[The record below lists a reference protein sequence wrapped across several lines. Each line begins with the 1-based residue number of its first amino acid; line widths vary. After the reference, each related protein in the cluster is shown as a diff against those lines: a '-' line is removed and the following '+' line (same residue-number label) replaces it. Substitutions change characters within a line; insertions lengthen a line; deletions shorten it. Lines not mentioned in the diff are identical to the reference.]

1 MRFMSRKE
9 FRAAQQ
15 EAEDISQSRQNIPS
29 YDFLLTQ
36 AAPRA
41 GRKTYVSGKA
51 LRARWAV
58 PRPST
63 EGKSKRGSSLYTL
76 HTRTCIPIFKLRKT
90 AYTNLERKY
99 SH

>member
-15 EAEDISQSRQNIPS
+15 EVEDTSQSRQNIPS

-41 GRKTYVSGKA
+41 GEKHMF
-51 LRARWAV
+51 
-58 PRPST
+58 P
-63 EGKSKRGSSLYTL
+63 
-76 HTRTCIPIFKLRKT
+76 
-90 AYTNLERKY
+90 ERL
-99 SH
+99 

>member
-41 GRKTYVSGKA
+41 GRKKICFRKGSEGSMGGPQANLEGRQSDEFA
-51 LRARWAV
+51 LLFAHQNRHSHFQSPQV
-58 PRPST
+58 
-63 EGKSKRGSSLYTL
+63 SLY
-76 HTRTCIPIFKLRKT
+76 
-90 AYTNLERKY
+90 
-99 SH
+99 

>member
-41 GRKTYVSGKA
+41 GRKKICFRKGSEGSMGGPQA
-51 LRARWAV
+51 N
-58 PRPST
+58 S
-63 EGKSKRGSSLYTL
+63 EGKSKRGSSLYPL
-76 HTRTCIPIFKLRKT
+76 PMRTGIPIFNPQKS